1 MALLDFEYKDGIQQ
15 GRVGDECIH
24 CKKNRN
30 IDEVYDPY
38 TLDRQTVYKLRIRN
52 IDYCLCMDCFMKTLG
67 DNVLLAPGLLEEDMP
82 ILEEEAKPQ
91 AKKSSKK
98 KEGDEANANSEA
110 AKSSKGS
117 DK

>member
-82 ILEEEAKPQ
+82 ILEEEEKPQ